1 MYAERP
7 MCVSERFNQERGLIM
22 KTTFKTDG
30 FSLSSHG
37 HENARRQLPL
47 QTGNAFDTNQ
57 NAHAIVLPRIDAEKL
72 LVGVIVLLTFSGILP
87 GFAFMALDALFGV
100 IGWWPLPLALIAAMT
115 GLLRMFGLV

>member
-1 MYAERP
+1 METI
-7 MCVSERFNQERGLIM
+7 N
-22 KTTFKTDG
+22 KTGG
-30 FSLSSHG
+30 FSSG
-37 HENARRQLPL
+37 FYEQKDARPQRQL

-100 IGWWPLPLALIAAMT
+100 IGWWPLPIALIVAMI